1 MPINDPGLE
10 ELKTHTDSP
19 YTLVELV
26 AKRTRALMDGAMPLV
41 DPGERKPIAI
51 AIDEINRGL
60 ITFHR
65 NLEDDV

>member
-1 MPINDPGLE
+1 MPCNDRGLE

-19 YTLVELV
+19 YTVVALV
-26 AKRTRALMDGAMPLV
+26 AMRSRALMDGAMPLG